1 MASHANGCSRC
12 INCGIAAADHRH
24 PLAQRNSFSP
34 GYLLQN
40 GHGAHDLTAGDVCRQ
55 FHLNAS
61 MRSCGQ
67 KHIVEGSG
75 KSFQWDIFAD
85 FRIWPQLNA
94 HK

>member
-12 INCGIAAADHRH
+12 INGGIAATDHRH

-55 FHLNAS
+55 FHLNTS
-61 MRSCGQ
+61 MRSGGQ
-67 KHIVEGSG
+67 KHIVEGSS

-85 FRIWPQLNA
+85 FCIWPQLNA